1 MHTRLI
7 RTSLAG
13 AALLG
18 FGTFFIELATTP
30 YTQALPIHPVLEMG
44 ALGLLIGFALSFT
57 VLLAE
62 AIIEVR
68 RDNRYEMTRTI
79 HEWDR
84 TKREAA

>member
-18 FGTFFIELATTP
+18 LGTFFVELATTP
-30 YTQALPIHPVLEMG
+30 YDKALPIHPVVEMG
-44 ALGLLIGFALSFT
+44 ALGLLIGFILSFS
-57 VLLAE
+57 VLVVE
-62 AIIEVR
+62 AVIEIH